1 LNSLFVSYFN
11 NCIYCLVYA
20 DPKNVTVKVGDNVTL
35 RCINDV
41 IGADWEQRL
50 NSILVF
56 KFGTTFFFSNF
67 PVSKFEEETG
77 ILPLSVGEVITITNI
92 SVRHHGQYHCSVPNS
107 CGGNEPSFV
116 TVQGP
121 VEINFYVSGFTY
133 FFPNRTQF
141 SSKYGEG
148 IELLKELPVYR
159 AGQDVKA
166 NIIIFGYPEPAM
178 LSIEKRQ
185 VDGTYQRINDN
196 RFTLSSTY
204 LMIQPIQLE
213 DNGEYRI
220 WGNNTYGNTPFDF
233 NITVTGVAPPF
244 ISLSENQLTTKTYQ
258 QSISINCTIQERAF
272 EESLMLYWR
281 YANST
286 VIPSVGSLRQ
296 QRIANDTTAKLIIDS
311 FTEDH
316 NGNYNCFARN
326 SNTEMEANVKI
337 IGPPTKMSIPEVE
350 VISGGPQTV
359 IEWMPP
365 VSFGANITNYSIRRR
380 YLSNDQVYPVKTIQ
394 VPSSSQNRYILN
406 DFCPGGLWE
415 FSIAAINEFNNT
427 GEYSEFSSPVNVN
440 GNCPQSS
447 STILTINSVSTS
459 RPSLTSSSPNN
470 PITSGMEPSVS
481 SPPITTIDP
490 SEAVPFAAIGA
501 AAGVIILIIILGV
514 LIMGISCWVFIAKQ
528 SQRRAH
534 TEWRHPGD
542 QTDNDNSLSSQ
553 SLPEKSPEPM
563 FNIMSMPTPI
573 PATPGYGPVYIDPCY
588 EFPRENLELI
598 DVLYDGTF
606 TVMYKA
612 KALGI
617 KDNKQIDVA
626 VKSIKGT
633 LPSFDHSLIGC
644 ADDYLD
650 LDDYVSALVMEMEQ
664 LSQLEPHPNIVSLIR
679 VCTVGSEQ

>member
-415 FSIAAINEFNNT
+415 FSIAAINEFNNI
-427 GEYSEFSSPVNVN
+427 GEYSAFGSRINVN
-440 GNCPQSS
+440 GNCPPISS
-447 STILTINSVSTS
+447 SIIPTTSLKSSITMQYSTTDS
-459 RPSLTSSSPNN
+459 HNPPFITKTSSYYDVTHIPSSSDIQISSKLSELNSIAATSLPVSAADHA
-470 PITSGMEPSVS
+470 ITIGVTTGM
-481 SPPITTIDP
+481 I
-490 SEAVPFAAIGA
+490 ALLMFLC
-501 AAGVIILIIILGV
+501 VIIV
-514 LIMGISCWVFIAKQ
+514 VISSFFVAKQ
-528 SQRRAH
+528 WQKKFRDS
-534 TEWRHPGD
+534 TK
-542 QTDNDNSLSSQ
+542 T
-553 SLPEKSPEPM
+553 SPKN
-563 FNIMSMPTPI
+563 F
-573 PATPGYGPVYIDPCY
+573 
-588 EFPRENLELI
+588 
-598 DVLYDGTF
+598 
-606 TVMYKA
+606 
-612 KALGI
+612 
-617 KDNKQIDVA
+617 
-626 VKSIKGT
+626 
-633 LPSFDHSLIGC
+633 
-644 ADDYLD
+644 
-650 LDDYVSALVMEMEQ
+650 VS
-664 LSQLEPHPNIVSLIR
+664 NIV
-679 VCTVGSEQ
+679 